1 MLCIP
6 QREGEGFVIT
16 FRCDKCG
23 QRFKVPEIQAGK
35 KGRCPKC
42 KSTLAV
48 PAWPEAPAQSAGM
61 VHFTCSM
68 CRQEIE
74 EPETSRGKLV
84 ECPHCNCYVAVPS
97 EKISADETGAS
108 IQPGKEDDV
117 FDKGPEELQRLEGEI
132 AVQQQPEVVEKRKL
146 PWPIDILLYPA
157 SASGLKN
164 IGAIVTGQTLAQFLS
179 VFCVGWILRIIIAL
193 YMFWYFCECI
203 RDSACGGLRAPATFD
218 IRPSLGQM
226 LWGYLGLLAS
236 YLLLF
241 GPVTF
246 YRAHTELSEIETNAV
261 IFWSLQT
268 YGIFFFPMAIL
279 AVVMFESVMGLN
291 PALIIRSI
299 TATFLPY
306 CGLVVLFQ
314 GLGVMFVIGVMRLV
328 PAGGA
333 SGSILSVLLTS
344 ILVLAGFL
352 WLLLVAGHL
361 LGRFYWRYQE
371 KLNWKV

>member
-1 MLCIP
+1 
-6 QREGEGFVIT
+6 
-16 FRCDKCG
+16 
-23 QRFKVPEIQAGK
+23 
-35 KGRCPKC
+35 
-42 KSTLAV
+42 
-48 PAWPEAPAQSAGM
+48 M
-61 VHFTCSM
+61 VHFTCLM
-68 CRQEIE
+68 CSQEIE
-74 EPETSRGKLV
+74 EPETSKGKLV

-97 EKISADETGAS
+97 DKILAEKDIAS
-108 IQPGKEDDV
+108 IQPDREDDIS
-117 FDKGPEELQRLEGEI
+117 DTRSEELQGLEEAI
-132 AVQQQPEVVEKRKL
+132 AAQQPEVVEKRKL

-157 SASGLKN
+157 NASGLKN
-164 IGAIVTGQTLAQFLS
+164 VGAIVIGQTLAAFLS
-179 VFCVGWILRIIIAL
+179 LCCVGLILRIIIAL

-218 IRPSLGQM
+218 IRPSLVQM
-226 LWGYLGLLAS
+226 LWGYLGLLAC

-241 GPVTF
+241 GPVTL

-306 CGLVVLFQ
+306 CGLVVLFY

>member
-1 MLCIP
+1 
-6 QREGEGFVIT
+6 VIT

-146 PWPIDILLYPA
+146 PWPIDI
-157 SASGLKN
+157 KN

>member
-1 MLCIP
+1 MV
-6 QREGEGFVIT
+6 E
-16 FRCDKCG
+16 FRCQKCG
-23 QRFKVPEIQAGK
+23 QKFRMSEIYAGK
-35 KGRCPKC
+35 TGKCPKC
-42 KSTLAV
+42 KNIVVV
-48 PAWPEAPAQSAGM
+48 PARPEAPAESAGM
-61 VHFTCSM
+61 VRFTCSM
-68 CRQEIE
+68 CSQEIE

-97 EKISADETGAS
+97 GKISAKKAGVS
-108 IQPGKEDDV
+108 IQLCKEDDV
-117 FDKGPEELQRLEGEI
+117 SDTRSEELQGLEEEI
-132 AVQQQPEVVEKRKL
+132 ASHQPEVVETRKL

-157 SASGLKN
+157 STSGLKN
-164 IGAIVTGQTLAQFLS
+164 IGAIVTGQTLAQFLW
-179 VFCVGWILRIIIAL
+179 VFRLGWILRIIIVL

-203 RDSACGGLRAPATFD
+203 RDSAYGGLRAPATFD

-246 YRAHTELSEIETNAV
+246 YRAHTELSQIETNAV

-306 CGLVVLFQ
+306 CGLVVLFY

-371 KLNWKV
+371 KLNWKI

>member
-6 QREGEGFVIT
+6 QREGEGFVIE
-16 FRCDKCG
+16 FRCHKCG
-23 QRFKVPEIQAGK
+23 QEFKVPEVQAGK

-42 KSTLAV
+42 KNVVVV
-48 PAWPEAPAQSAGM
+48 PTRPEAPAQSAGM
-61 VHFTCSM
+61 VRFTCSM
-68 CRQEIE
+68 CNQEIE
-74 EPETSRGKLV
+74 EPETSAGKFV

-97 EKISADETGAS
+97 DKISAEKAGTS
-108 IQPGKEDDV
+108 IQPCKGDDV
-117 FDKGPEELQRLEGEI
+117 SDKRSEELQRLEGET
-132 AVQQQPEVVEKRKL
+132 ASQQPEVVEKRKL

-164 IGAIVTGQTLAQFLS
+164 VGAIAIGQPLAEFLS
-179 VFCVGWILRIIIAL
+179 VCCLGWILQIIIAL
-193 YMFWYFCECI
+193 YMFWHFCECI

-226 LWGYLGLLAS
+226 LWGYLGLLAC
-236 YLLLF
+236 YLLFF

-246 YRAHTELSEIETNAV
+246 YRAHTELSQIETNAV

-291 PALIIRSI
+291 PVLIIRSI
-299 TATFLPY
+299 AATFLPY
-306 CGLVVLFQ
+306 CGLIVLFY
-314 GLGVMFVIGVMRLV
+314 GLDVMFVIGVMRLLS
-328 PAGGA
+328 AARA
-333 SGSILSVLLTS
+333 SGSILTLLLTP

-361 LGRFYWRYQE
+361 LGRFYWRYYE